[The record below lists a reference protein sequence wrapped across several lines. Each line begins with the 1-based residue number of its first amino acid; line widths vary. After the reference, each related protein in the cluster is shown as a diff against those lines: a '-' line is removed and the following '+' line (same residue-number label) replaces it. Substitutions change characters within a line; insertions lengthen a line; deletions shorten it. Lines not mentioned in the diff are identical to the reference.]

1 MCIPSLLIHNLK
13 ELVDA
18 TRNNT
23 LCCEIL
29 RVYNV
34 IFFFFSLDVES
45 IMKFFLGRKGLGCL
59 GTVLLLSCLC
69 GGFKKS
75 DSQLTVSDGVKQ
87 KNVSFKIVKLVH
99 FYAYS
104 TYLVAHLFKR

>member
-1 MCIPSLLIHNLK
+1 MRNYVCPSLHIRNLK

-18 TRNNT
+18 TPNNT

-75 DSQLTVSDGVKQ
+75 DSQLTVSDGVKMT
-87 KNVSFKIVKLVH
+87 LG
-99 FYAYS
+99 
-104 TYLVAHLFKR
+104 